1 MNDSNLVNKKRE
13 RFVTIIESRVNK
25 IFDNLDSL
33 GKCSNKK
40 NYEYSEKDIKKIFG
54 EIETKVKE
62 IRGLFQGVTTNQK
75 RFKLE

>member
-1 MNDSNLVNKKRE
+1 MEGNKSNVKRD
-13 RFVTIIESRVNK
+13 RFVSIVETRVNK
-25 IFDNLDSL
+25 IFDTLDSL

-54 EIETKVKE
+54 EIDKKVKE

-75 RFKLE
+75 RFTLE